1 MGKLFVMPTPVEAE
15 DKEQAREGIAPEMV
29 NEAENTI
36 DLTVWKSAPRER
48 TADYF
53 PVYSQVSRAMQATM
67 RGWVR
72 SWFREHPEML
82 QRPHAAYSYL
92 VYICTHPFY
101 GKSTSTFTY
110 DVQQTE
116 MLRRA
121 YASAGV
127 RLKAEMEQLNTQ
139 GFCRF
144 TRQHYFAYRSKHVV
158 EYVSKNQRAI
168 FRMFNTETG
177 LMDAILKFTQID
189 LPNMKFEEAVA
200 ELRRAF
206 RNNLRR
212 FSKDIDLSERAED
225 LLRVATQ
232 VLLTDEPDQEQVR
245 LAA

>member
-1 MGKLFVMPTPVEAE
+1 MIGKLYVMPTPVAAQEEIPETAVAE
-15 DKEQAREGIAPEMV
+15 VMPSGDAV
-29 NEAENTI
+29 V

-48 TADYF
+48 TSEYF
-53 PVYSQVSRAMQATM
+53 PVYSQVSRAMQAAM

-72 SWFREHPEML
+72 SWFHTHPEVL

-92 VYICTHPFY
+92 VYICTHPFS
-101 GKSTSTFTY
+101 GKPTNIFTY

-127 RLKAEMEQLNTQ
+127 RLKAEMEELNTRS
-139 GFCRF
+139 FEWF
-144 TRQHYFAYRSKHVV
+144 TREHYFAYRSKHVV

-168 FRMFNTETG
+168 FRMFSTETG

-189 LPNMKFEEAVA
+189 LPKMKFDDAAA

-206 RNNLRR
+206 RTHLRR
-212 FSKDIDLSERAED
+212 FSKDIDLGERAEE
-225 LLRVATQ
+225 LLRIATE
-232 VLLTDEPDQEQVR
+232 VLLTAQPDEEQVR

>member
-1 MGKLFVMPTPVEAE
+1 
-15 DKEQAREGIAPEMV
+15 V
-29 NEAENTI
+29 N
-36 DLTVWKSAPRER
+36 

-53 PVYSQVSRAMQATM
+53 PVYSHVSRATQSAM

-72 SWFREHPEML
+72 SWFRANPEIL

-92 VYICTHPFY
+92 VYICTHPFS
-101 GKSTSTFTY
+101 GKPTNIFTY
-110 DVQQTE
+110 DIQQTE

-127 RLKAEMEQLNTQ
+127 RLKAEMEELNTQ
-139 GFCRF
+139 SFGWF
-144 TRQHYFAYRSKHVV
+144 TREHYFAYRSKHVV

-168 FRMFNTETG
+168 FRMFNTETA

-189 LPNMKFEEAVA
+189 LPKMKFDDAA

-212 FSKDIDLSERAED
+212 FSKEIDLSDPAEE
-225 LLRVATQ
+225 LLRIATD
-232 VLLTDEPDQEQVR
+232 VLLTEQADQEQIQ